1 MPDQYIAADS
11 LREFGTVI
19 FERLGL
25 PGPDAA
31 VVADCLVQ
39 ASLRGLY
46 EDFSGPQRIGHVF
59 VAMRPDLFMPMA
71 EFKQRMDT
79 MIERLKASEAA
90 EGFDEVLMPGEPEA
104 RRLASCM
111 LGTGRQDE

>member
-90 EGFDEVLMPGEPEA
+90 EGVDEVLMPGEREA
-104 RRLASCM
+104 RRLAS
-111 LGTGRQDE
+111 GPF